1 MSGFSPSST
10 RIVFNPSLLHA
21 PIVCRAEFDWMSRP
35 TTTVSGCSAMARARR
50 NSRLRS
56 LLPPNATPVR
66 SSRLMKM
73 RGPPR
78 ARDRFGASSIGV
90 GVRASF
96 TRGMR
101 AMRSR
106 IQAYWAAPPLASF
119 IIAPLVRPDRAIVGR
134 GHRGFKLAGARPGMM
149 PTRDRPGIAGRNGAA
164 RSATTAL
171 NLVLVVAAQK
181 GLSQVRHRSHARC
194 RHSPEACM
202 AETIQIEP
210 VQKADDKP
218 PVVVKKYANRRLYNT
233 ESSSYITLDNL
244 ADMVRQGRD
253 FVVYDA
259 KTGEDITRSVLT
271 QIIVE
276 EEGKGRALLPT
287 AFLRQLI
294 GFYGDQMQSL
304 VPRFLEQALGA
315 FAEQQEQVRA
325 TMQKTM
331 GSMGTLFPFGNMEE
345 VSRQNMAM
353 MERAFSLF
361 TPFYRGATGQDI

>member
-1 MSGFSPSST
+1 MVKRQTG
-10 RIVFNPSLLHA
+10 A
-21 PIVCRAEFDWMSRP
+21 PIREQ
-35 TTTVSGCSAMARARR
+35 
-50 NSRLRS
+50 
-56 LLPPNATPVR
+56 
-66 SSRLMKM
+66 
-73 RGPPR
+73 
-78 ARDRFGASSIGV
+78 DRIH
-90 GVRASF
+90 
-96 TRGMR
+96 
-101 AMRSR
+101 
-106 IQAYWAAPPLASF
+106 P
-119 IIAPLVRPDRAIVGR
+119 IACAKDA
-134 GHRGFKLAGARPGMM
+134 
-149 PTRDRPGIAGRNGAA
+149 
-164 RSATTAL
+164 
-171 NLVLVVAAQK
+171 VVIE
-181 GLSQVRHRSHARC
+181 
-194 RHSPEACM
+194 HSYEVCM
-202 AETIQIEP
+202 AVPAETLPDMKTGE
-210 VQKADDKP
+210 KP

-315 FAEQQEQVRA
+315 FAQQQEQVRA

-361 TPFYRGATGQDI
+361 TPFYRGAPGQDVEAAPSPEIAALRAEVEALRQELAAAKARPPAIEEG